1 MVIMAIRESSHSD
14 ALRTYHSSNFS
25 FSSLVTSL
33 APLTWAHPLI
43 PGRTESLID
52 VFAGWSSGSRGRG
65 PIMDISPNSTFN
77 SCGNSSRR
85 VVRRNRPTAEG
96 RLLPAVGCPVEST
109 DPSGQV
115 VPARKKWVALRLTEL
130 TRL

>member
-1 MVIMAIRESSHSD
+1 PNNGAMESTKIAPACPSHCAFIRVRANHSLPEATPKPLFLLCTCSVSAKISWEDTRPLSSTLTLIKVIRKSSHSD

-52 VFAGWSSGSRGRG
+52 VF
-65 PIMDISPNSTFN
+65 
-77 SCGNSSRR
+77 
-85 VVRRNRPTAEG
+85 
-96 RLLPAVGCPVEST
+96 VG
-109 DPSGQV
+109 
-115 VPARKKWVALRLTEL
+115 
-130 TRL
+130 